1 MNKVI
6 TDVQF
11 GCTGHLVQTS
21 AQDGKKDE
29 FRTKQRKIVA
39 NFLFFRDRKLVCF
52 QAPKKL
58 KGSNIWVNEQF
69 PPEIEEK
76 RKTLYPV
83 MRTARKN
90 GHRVKL
96 VRDSLY
102 IDGRPYVPPALTQ
115 DDSDQA
121 EYTGHKTD
129 YASVTK
135 AGGHKYDPKSIPKAK
150 IQ

>member
-6 TDVQF
+6 TDLQF

-39 NFLFFRDRKLVCF
+39 ESLFFRDRKLVCF

-69 PPEIEEK
+69 PPEIRRRE
-76 RKTLYPV
+76 RHYTLLRERPERPV
-83 MRTARKN
+83 
-90 GHRVKL
+90 
-96 VRDSLY
+96 
-102 IDGRPYVPPALTQ
+102 I
-115 DDSDQA
+115 
-121 EYTGHKTD
+121 E
-129 YASVTK
+129 
-135 AGGHKYDPKSIPKAK
+135 
-150 IQ
+150 